1 MSAGEIIGILANFG
15 VFVALV
21 VLGFRL
27 FAQYHARGKWAKNIT
42 ALLAGCGLLTLALAL
57 MITPRN
63 AEVVLLISRTKA
75 YLVFLVASNAL
86 LLSAIA
92 AYGLITYWK
101 PLRLMHERKIERDLK
116 DELPKVP

>member
-1 MSAGEIIGILANFG
+1 MGVGEIIGILANFL
-15 VFVALV
+15 VFTALV
-21 VLGFRL
+21 VVGFRL
-27 FAQYHARGKWAKNIT
+27 FAQYHARGRWAKNIT
-42 ALLAGCGLLTLALAL
+42 ALLAGCGLLTLAVGL

-63 AEVVLLISRTKA
+63 AEVLVLIARTKA
-75 YLVFLVASNAL
+75 YLVFLVASSTL

-101 PLRLMHERKIERDLK
+101 PLRLLHERKIERDLK

>member
-1 MSAGEIIGILANFG
+1 MGVGEIIGILANFL
-15 VFVALV
+15 VVVALI
-21 VLGFRL
+21 VLGLRL
-27 FAQYHARGKWAKNIT
+27 FAQYYSRGQWAKNIT
-42 ALLAGCGLLTLALAL
+42 ALLAGCGLLTLAFAL

-63 AEVVLLISRTKA
+63 AEIVVLISRTKA
-75 YLVFLVASNAL
+75 YVIFLVASNAL

-101 PLRLMHERKIERDLK
+101 PLRLLHERKIERDLK

>member
-1 MSAGEIIGILANFG
+1 MGVGEIIGILANFC
-15 VFVALV
+15 VFASLV

-27 FAQYHARGKWAKNIT
+27 FAQYHASGKWAKNIT
-42 ALLAGCGLLTLALAL
+42 ALLAGCGLLTLAVAL

-63 AEVVLLISRTKA
+63 AEIVLLISRTKA
-75 YLVFLVASNAL
+75 YLIFLIASSTL

-101 PLRLMHERKIERDLK
+101 PLRLKHERKIAKDLE